1 MDDADL
7 EKLIIK
13 PGKLKPK
20 FNRNV
25 TLYEVVL
32 NSGIKQFNL
41 DPLTRDCNASWIIT
55 VSLLISCLFL
65 SGFQHYGFTKKWP
78 ILL

>member
-25 TLYEVVL
+25 TQYEVVL

-55 VSLLISCLFL
+55 VSLF
-65 SGFQHYGFTKKWP
+65 H
-78 ILL
+78 

>member
-7 EKLIIK
+7 EKLIVK

-25 TLYEVVL
+25 TEYELVL
-32 NSGIKQFNL
+32 NSGIKKLNI
-41 DPLTRDCNASWIIT
+41 DPFTRDCNASWTI
-55 VSLLISCLFL
+55 VVCVC
-65 SGFQHYGFTKKWP
+65 
-78 ILL
+78 

>member
-25 TLYEVVL
+25 TQYEVVL
-32 NSGIKQFNL
+32 NSG
-41 DPLTRDCNASWIIT
+41 
-55 VSLLISCLFL
+55 SCTELRTNVQQCL
-65 SGFQHYGFTKKWP
+65 GTPRKSGNHVQRRQRV
-78 ILL
+78 L

>member
-25 TLYEVVL
+25 TQYEVVL

-41 DPLTRDCNASWIIT
+41 DPLT
-55 VSLLISCLFL
+55 
-65 SGFQHYGFTKKWP
+65 
-78 ILL
+78 